1 MLHKVTLLPLLFISS
16 LSSVSAE
23 RLPLP
28 QPLSLEAALESV
40 GDRSAPELAALY
52 SREMALSAQDELL
65 HATDSTR
72 VTFDGQIGW
81 AEPLATP
88 GEWTDNHNASISI
101 RKNLYDFGRVT
112 EERAANRVEQNALQ
126 SELVSAKWQQ
136 RELIMSSFFN
146 VLLADRMADRND
158 EEMAGAFIR
167 FDRISER
174 QKLGQA
180 SDLEVAEKES
190 NYQNV
195 FLNRNRGLS
204 QQRLTRSQL
213 AIALNRPGELAADL
227 IRPELPDVSQPLPE
241 YEAILKSAL
250 AENRALNAIEQKI
263 EATRKR
269 ATALSKDGLPT
280 INGEVVLADTS
291 RPASQSDRWR
301 VGIKISMP
309 LYDGGSSSARV
320 SKERAN
326 THKIQAERDALAA
339 RIEQRVLTEWLNL
352 NELLQQAR
360 AARTELDYR
369 ELYLDNSRA
378 DYEHEFTTDLGNA
391 MVKISEAQLAVE
403 KNRYQQALAWEK
415 LDALTNGA
423 MATLSAQAQTA
434 QSDN

>member
-1 MLHKVTLLPLLFISS
+1 
-16 LSSVSAE
+16 
-23 RLPLP
+23 
-28 QPLSLEAALESV
+28 
-40 GDRSAPELAALY
+40 
-52 SREMALSAQDELL
+52 
-65 HATDSTR
+65 
-72 VTFDGQIGW
+72 
-81 AEPLATP
+81 
-88 GEWTDNHNASISI
+88 
-101 RKNLYDFGRVT
+101 
-112 EERAANRVEQNALQ
+112 
-126 SELVSAKWQQ
+126 
-136 RELIMSSFFN
+136 MSSFFN

-195 FLNRNRGLS
+195 FLIRNRGLS
-204 QQRLTRSQL
+204 QQRLTRSEL
-213 AIALNRPGELAADL
+213 AIALNRPGELSADL

-352 NELLQQAR
+352 NELLQQVR